1 MFKNYLKIAL
11 RNLKEHK
18 VKTIIIGTLIAIA
31 ITLLV
36 LGNSFMDSVTAGMQ
50 RTYSE
55 TYTADLIVHAPTDP
69 GISLFGAIGPSAANS
84 TLPQIEDLDLV
95 TGILEEE
102 GLNWTPLAT
111 GIGSISIDEETASFG
126 LFWGIDEVRHLEVF
140 PHAISLKSGRWL
152 EPGDEGV
159 ILGQG
164 RKEAMEEA
172 LETQIN
178 VGDSIIL
185 TGFSGSAGPK
195 IRELEIV
202 GIFEYQPSN
211 TFLDMVSLIDNK
223 ALTAIAGLGV
233 SKVQIEDLSLEEQE
247 LLGEVDELDFF
258 NDESAFQSFISL
270 EDSHVDNSDFSL
282 DVSGLGENYRPN
294 WHFLL
299 IDTDGSSEAAR
310 VKAQLEDRFAQEGL
324 NLVVDDWR
332 WGAGV
337 SAEIAFALQFV
348 LNIVILI
355 ISVVAIII
363 IMNTLV
369 ISVTERIGEI
379 GTIRAIGGQKGFI
392 RGLITWETLTTTGL
406 FGVLGIILAAII
418 LLILNILGLSTTD
431 EFLQI
436 LIGGEV
442 FRPFL
447 SIPSVIWS
455 LFAVGSIGLLSS
467 LYPVSLAMKVQPVV
481 AMRG

>member
-1 MFKNYLKIAL
+1 MVVWKIAL

-36 LGNSFMDSVTAGMQ
+36 LGNSFMDSVTAGME

-84 TLPQIEDLDLV
+84 TLPQIDDLDSLV
-95 TGILEEE
+95 DILNQKN
-102 GLNWTPLAT
+102 LNWTPLAT
-111 GIGSISIDEETASFG
+111 GIGTIAYQEEIASMG
-126 LFWGIDEVRHLEVF
+126 LFWGIDESKHKEVF
-140 PHAISLKSGRWL
+140 PSALTIQAGRWL
-152 EPGDEGV
+152 LPGEEGV
-159 ILGQG
+159 VLGVG
-164 RKEAMEEA
+164 RKEAIEDAMDTN
-172 LETQIN
+172 LH
-178 VGDSIIL
+178 VGEKLIV
-185 TGFSGSAGPK
+185 TGFSGAAGPK

-202 GIFEYQPSN
+202 GFFQYERSN
-211 TFLDMVSLIDNK
+211 TFLDMVSFVDNK
-223 ALTAIAGLGV
+223 AITAIAGLGV
-233 SKVQIEDLSLEEQE
+233 SKVQIEDLSAEEQDS
-247 LLGEVDELDFF
+247 LGEVNEEDFFGAEDFGLDFIV
-258 NDESAFQSFISL
+258 EEAPL
-270 EDSHVDNSDFSL
+270 VDNSDFTL
-282 DVSGLGENYRPN
+282 DVSGLSENYSPN

-299 IDTDGSSEAAR
+299 IDTASEQEAAV
-310 VKAQLEDRFAQEGL
+310 VKAELEGL
-324 NLVVDDWR
+324 FAANDRNLVVDDWR
-332 WGAGV
+332 WGAGM
-337 SAEIAFALQFV
+337 SAEIAFSLQFV

-392 RGLITWETLTTTGL
+392 RSLITWETLATTGL
-406 FGVLGIILAAII
+406 FGLGGILLAGLILAV
-418 LLILNILGLSTTD
+418 LNIVGLSTTD

-447 SIPSVIWS
+447 SLPSVAWS
-455 LFAVGSIGLLSS
+455 LFAVAGIGLVSS
-467 LYPVSLAMKVQPVV
+467 LYPVSLAMKVPPVV